1 MACEHDASQSI
12 AQAPT
17 AVIRHGTSMLQ
28 DIMTS
33 EVLAQI
39 LQTALSSITQAAAP
53 GVADITAKQIPPK
66 LKQRLML
73 A

>member
-1 MACEHDASQSI
+1 
-12 AQAPT
+12 
-17 AVIRHGTSMLQ
+17 MLQ